1 MFCSWYNDTKQCI
14 FHKALHE
21 IVKYNTHN
29 LNLPAVN
36 DIVIMARL
44 TDSKPWWTWKNC
56 ILNGDGDAKNCAK
69 RKIREKWNYDDH
81 DKVHKVT
88 TA

>member
-1 MFCSWYNDTKQCI
+1 MI
-14 FHKALHE
+14 H
-21 IVKYNTHN
+21 

-36 DIVIMARL
+36 DIVIMAML

-56 ILNGDGDAKNCAK
+56 ILNGDGDEKNCAK